1 LRFPRVGLAVNRV
14 MLNRSPRSR
23 IRRFFLRR
31 AVRVGIEAS
40 TRGDYEAAF
49 MSFHPDVELNPPPD
63 IVAVGGFPA
72 RLHGRGE
79 RMRYERRWRDD
90 WGDFRYEPEELIDLK
105 DRVLMLGRM
114 VGSGPKSGVASETEW
129 ADLLT
134 ISQGQVIREQVF
146 YSRAEALEAAGL
158 SE

>member
-1 LRFPRVGLAVNRV
+1 

-49 MSFHPDVELNPPPD
+49 MSFHPDVELNPPPGV
-63 IVAVGGFPA
+63 VALGGFPA
-72 RLHGRGE
+72 RLHGRRE

-90 WGDFRYEPEELIDLK
+90 GVTSDTNLK
-105 DRVLMLGRM
+105 
-114 VGSGPKSGVASETEW
+114 S
-129 ADLLT
+129 
-134 ISQGQVIREQVF
+134 
-146 YSRAEALEAAGL
+146 
-158 SE
+158 